1 MRIFHLATRADW
13 EAARA
18 SGSYTTSTLG
28 RTLAEEGFIHASRGD
43 QWQGVRE
50 RFYAGVTEPLV
61 LLVIETTRL
70 VSPVVDEVPDDRT
83 TETFPHVYG
92 PINAS
97 AVVRVIPLPADAAVE
112 PTQSFSRVFWTEL
125 LGNALLLVLVM
136 VCVGLGSSLGRSIDP
151 GWGAWT
157 GTLLGLAV
165 SVPTAVVLYR
175 RRA

>member
-1 MRIFHLATRADW
+1 MRIFHIATRADW

-18 SGSYTTSTLG
+18 SGSYTTSTRG

-61 LLVIETTRL
+61 LLVIDTARL
-70 VSPVVDEVPDDRT
+70 TSPVVDETPDERS

-92 PINAS
+92 PIDAT
-97 AVVRVIPLPADAAVE
+97 AVLRAIPLPADTAVA
-112 PTQSFSRVFWTEL
+112 PTQSFGRVFWGEL
-125 LGNALLLVLVM
+125 LGNALLLALVM
-136 VCVGLGSSLGRSIDP
+136 LCVGLGSSLGRALDP
-151 GWGAWT
+151 DWGPWA